1 MVLQNKKERY
11 IQIQF
16 EKAEKLKRMPP
27 WANKEAIKQFYRNCP
42 AGYHVD
48 HIIPLRGRKV
58 SGLHVMENLQ
68 YLLAKENLSKG
79 NKFGED

>member
-1 MVLQNKKERY
+1 
-11 IQIQF
+11 
-16 EKAEKLKRMPP
+16 MPP